1 MSDHH
6 AKLLRL
12 ETLDHEVIKK
22 FVALIEVEDV
32 EYLDFVNFGID
43 DSRLLV
49 EKAFVRPRVGQVQL
63 LVVSFKQITV
73 EAQQALL
80 KILEEP
86 PTATNFLF
94 CLPTTLHLLPTL
106 SSRFH
111 VVNVPDKVLS
121 EAVDNEQFNSFIVLN
136 YGDRLTE
143 IAERIKA
150 KDQEWV
156 TNVKF
161 GLLVWLD
168 KQDLIKLNPELSQT
182 LLWSAGLLQTR
193 GSANKYLLEEIALS
207 LPVRPERH
215 VRSRRD

>member
-12 ETLDHEVIKK
+12 ETLDHEVIKR
-22 FVALIEVEDV
+22 FVSLIKVDDV

-43 DSRLLV
+43 DARLLV
-49 EKAFVRPRVGQVQL
+49 EKAFVRPLVGQERL
-63 LVVSFKQITV
+63 LVVTFNQITV
-73 EAQQALL
+73 EAQQSLL

-86 PTATNFLF
+86 PLTTNFLF

-111 VVNVPDKVLS
+111 LADSGEIESSV
-121 EAVDNEQFNSFIVLN
+121 AVDNIEFKNFVVSNYTERLN
-136 YGDRLTE
+136 E

-156 TNVKF
+156 TKIKM
-161 GLLVWLD
+161 GLLSWLD
-168 KQDLIKLNPELSQT
+168 RQDLIQINHELSQT
-182 LLWSAGLLQTR
+182 LLWAAGLLQTR
-193 GSANKYLLEEIALS
+193 GAANKYLLEEIALS
-207 LPVRPERH
+207 LPIAAEK
-215 VRSRRD
+215 

>member
-12 ETLDHEVIKK
+12 ETLDQEVIKK
-22 FVALIEVEDV
+22 VVSLIKVDDV
-32 EYLDFVNFGID
+32 EYLDFTNFGID

-49 EKAFVRPRVGQVQL
+49 EKAFVRPMVGQLQL

-86 PTATNFLF
+86 PVATNFLF
-94 CLPTTLHLLPTL
+94 CLPTTQQLLPTL
-106 SSRFH
+106 LSRFQ
-111 VVNVPDKVLS
+111 VINTNVIEMS
-121 EAVDNEQFNSFIVLN
+121 GAGENESFNNFLTLN

-143 IAERIKA
+143 IANRIKA
-150 KDQEWV
+150 KDQDWITEI
-156 TNVKF
+156 KL
-161 GLLVWLD
+161 GLLIWLD
-168 KQDLIKLNPELSQT
+168 KQDLTQLGPDLGQT
-182 LLWSAGLLQTR
+182 LLWTAGLLQTR

-207 LPVRPERH
+207 LSIAAEK
-215 VRSRRD
+215 